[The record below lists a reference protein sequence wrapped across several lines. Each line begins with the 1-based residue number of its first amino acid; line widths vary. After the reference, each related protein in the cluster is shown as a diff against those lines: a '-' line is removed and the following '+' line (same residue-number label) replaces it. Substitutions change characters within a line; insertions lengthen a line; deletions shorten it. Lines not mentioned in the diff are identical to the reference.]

1 MNRLLNGTVYT
12 APPIKGSRFRATV
25 VVVDSLDEAMAQL
38 AAVRAADPDA
48 THHCWAFK
56 LASGA
61 VRCSD
66 DGEPSGTAGR
76 PILARLEGSE
86 VVDALVVVTRWYGGT
101 KLGAGGL
108 VRAYGRTAGDA
119 LADCPMVP
127 WVPMVSLVLEYDYA
141 DAGAVVVVGCEARVA
156 LGPEPAGVVVEPAI
170 GIGQVDPGAGHLA
183 GLELD
188 ARHHGDLPQ

>member
-25 VVVDSLDEAMAQL
+25 VVVDSVDTAMARL

-56 LASGA
+56 LANGA

-119 LADCPMVP
+119 LADCRMAP

-141 DAGAVVVVGCEARVA
+141 DSGAVDALVQGETTYGARIRRTVSVPASARDALVEKLLEATAGRVS
-156 LGPEPAGVVVEPAI
+156 
-170 GIGQVDPGAGHLA
+170 
-183 GLELD
+183 
-188 ARHHGDLPQ
+188 AR